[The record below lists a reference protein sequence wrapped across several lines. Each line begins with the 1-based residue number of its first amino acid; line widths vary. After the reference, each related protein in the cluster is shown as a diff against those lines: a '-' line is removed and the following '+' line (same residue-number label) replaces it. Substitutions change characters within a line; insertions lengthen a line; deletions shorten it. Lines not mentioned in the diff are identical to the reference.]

1 MNPPTQT
8 LSQAMQTAL
17 RHHQAG
23 QLQQAET
30 LYRQILQLQPN
41 HPDALHL
48 LGVIA
53 HQVGQHEAAADLIG
67 KAIKLAPQSAEYPA
81 NLGEALRAQGRLD
94 EAATAYR
101 KAIRLNPQ
109 FAAAYNNLGIVLRQR
124 GKNAESITAYRRAI
138 AVKPDYP
145 QAHNNL
151 AIALKDQ
158 GDTAGAIEHYR
169 HAIALAPASAEAH
182 NNLGVALKEQ
192 GLVEQALACFQQA
205 IALKADF
212 AEAYEGL
219 GSTLRAKGQL
229 TDAIDAYRV
238 AIRLNPHFAQACNNL
253 GVVLKDAGRSAE
265 AIAAYQQALAL
276 DPELAEA
283 HNNLGIVLKEQGL
296 LEQAISHLRRALALR
311 PGYAEACNNLGLA
324 LEIQG
329 RVEEAVAAYRQA
341 LVFDPRLSRAHS
353 NVLFALN
360 YLPKHD
366 PRKIF
371 EEHLCWAK
379 TYAEKLHPIG
389 EAANNRTPGRL
400 RIGYVSPDFR
410 THPVAYF
417 VEAVLARHDAEQFE
431 VTGYSDVT
439 APDAVTARLRGLTHR
454 WRDIHGLTDEQVG
467 ALVRQDGIDILVD
480 LAGHTERNRLLLF
493 ARRPAPVQASW
504 IGYFNTTG
512 LAAMDYFISDA
523 TGSPPGQEK
532 LFAEKLIRLPHSRF
546 CYRPPDYAP
555 EVAAPPS
562 MANGRITFGSFNN
575 LAKLNDDVVALW
587 AEILA
592 ALPSSRLLL
601 KSLALGD
608 HNTRERYLTLFASH
622 GIQPERISLS
632 GHSPHAEMLA
642 EYGKIDIALDPFP
655 FTGGLTTCEALW
667 MGVPVVT
674 LAGETLV
681 ARQSA
686 SLLSNLGKSE
696 WIAESPQR
704 YIEIALSLADAPA
717 KLLELRRSLR
727 TRMAASPVCDADA
740 FTRGLEA
747 AYRQMGSNNGSIGQG
762 MRETQ
767 SSLLKNEAE

>member
-1 MNPPTQT
+1 MTPQMLP
-8 LSQAMQTAL
+8 QAMQAAL

-30 LYRQILQLQPN
+30 LYRQILQTQPN

-53 HQVGQHEAAADLIG
+53 HQVGQHEAAAEMIG
-67 KAIKLAPQSAEYPA
+67 KAAKLAPQSAEYPA
-81 NLGEALRAQGRLD
+81 NLGEALRALGRLD
-94 EAATAYR
+94 EAAASYR
-101 KAIRLNPQ
+101 KAIRLNPK
-109 FAAAYNNLGIVLRQR
+109 FAAAYNNLGIVLQQQ
-124 GKNAESITAYRRAI
+124 GKGAESITAYRRAI

-151 AIALKDQ
+151 AIALKAQ
-158 GDTAGAIEHYR
+158 GDADGAIEHYR
-169 HAIALAPASAEAH
+169 RAIALDPAGAEAH
-182 NNLGVALKEQ
+182 NNLGVTLREQ
-192 GLVEQALACFQQA
+192 GRHEQAMACFQQA
-205 IALKADF
+205 IALKSDF
-212 AEAYEGL
+212 AEAHEGL
-219 GSTLRAKGQL
+219 GSALRAMGRL
-229 TDAIDAYRV
+229 GEAIGAYH
-238 AIRLNPHFAQACNNL
+238 AALRLNPRFAKAYNNL
-253 GVVLKDAGRSAE
+253 GVALKDAGHGAE
-265 AIAAYQQALAL
+265 AIAAYQQAIAL

-296 LEQAISHLRRALALR
+296 LEQATGHLRRALALR

-329 RVEEAVAAYRQA
+329 RVEEAIAAYRQA
-341 LVFDPRLSRAHS
+341 LAFDPGLSRAHS
-353 NVLFALN
+353 NILFALN
-360 YLPKHD
+360 YLPRHD

-371 EEHLCWAK
+371 EEHSRWAE
-379 TYAEKLHPIG
+379 THAGALRATTES
-389 EAANNRTPGRL
+389 AANGETGRL

-417 VEAVLARHDAEQFE
+417 IEAVLACHDAEQFE
-431 VTGYSDVT
+431 VTCYSDVT
-439 APDAVTARLRGLTHR
+439 APDAVTARLRGLSHR
-454 WRDIHGLTDEQVG
+454 WRDIHGLTDEQAS

-480 LAGHTERNRLLLF
+480 LAGHTERNRLFLF
-493 ARRPAPVQASW
+493 ARHPAPVQASW

-512 LAAMDYFISDA
+512 LPAMDYFISD
-523 TGSPPGQEK
+523 GFSSPPGQEK

-555 EVAAPPS
+555 EVADPPS

-575 LAKLNDDVVALW
+575 LAKLNGEVISLW
-587 AEILA
+587 AEILS
-592 ALPSSRLLL
+592 ALPDSRLLL

-608 HNTRERYLTLFASH
+608 PDTRERYLALFASH

-632 GHSPHAEMLA
+632 EHSPHAEMLA

-667 MGVPVVT
+667 MGVPLVT

-681 ARQSA
+681 GRQSA

-696 WIAESPQR
+696 WIAESPRR
-704 YIEIALSLADAPA
+704 YIEIALSLAATPA
-717 KLLELRRSLR
+717 DLLELRRGLR
-727 TRMAASPVCDADA
+727 GQMAASPLCDADA
-740 FTRGLEA
+740 FTRGLET
-747 AYRQMGSNNGSIGQG
+747 AYRQMGSNNGSVG
-762 MRETQ
+762 REIRGTQ
-767 SSLLKNEAE
+767 SGFLKNEAE